1 MSRPINTH
9 SPPRASASRPRINA
23 LSPLQ
28 TFSSLSPESDVI
40 KTKSWAVSTSPQSI
54 TPSSLSRSGSAN
66 SLSRS
71 LSGRDFAFTSRRGTN
86 SSDVSDTTTRLLLVK
101 APSSPDQPLRKSSQ
115 SCSSLASVAVSASS
129 PPQPARKRS
138 FAGASFGGMSPISP
152 MTTLRREASNP
163 DLTAAQITPTG
174 GLVGVGTGLT
184 QLQNAPQLSPEEI
197 MGLGR
202 GIMAPVAASDSGSV
216 TPGRNRRRKS
226 TGSFKNVMAGGAVHA
241 EPEPIAL
248 EPVKYVEMDA
258 GVHLPFHNRP
268 AEVKELFENP
278 RNTQLLALLQQTFPE
293 GPLRPNWKDID
304 VHEWNWSEFYAH
316 LTTVD
321 RAECEDYPW
330 VELARDAVRQ
340 HSVSL
345 WENLGTCLGC
355 DTELM
360 MAGEEDET
368 PASWGGLGLSEEGEY
383 DPYQRRVWIE
393 GLEPVDPDAEMRE
406 ERELSEAFDDYEFG
420 AAGGFSSMAT
430 IGEERPAPSGP
441 TPAQRAGKGEV
452 TDPLRSPEA
461 RNHPLAHDFAMASSA
476 SSASSLGSVGSPV
489 SSSGGPK
496 RGRSF
501 VGLSITTSAPT
512 FAPRTPGSYEEREDQ
527 QQRTPGNPLFVSSF
541 NTLSLSP
548 TLGRKQS
555 VSYGVP
561 AADADSFRGFEKPG
575 HITRRASG
583 TGLSESAITFV
594 SDSSFDGPF
603 R

>member
-163 DLTAAQITPTG
+163 DLTATQITPTG

-216 TPGRNRRRKS
+216 TPGRNRRR
-226 TGSFKNVMAGGAVHA
+226 
-241 EPEPIAL
+241 
-248 EPVKYVEMDA
+248 
-258 GVHLPFHNRP
+258 
-268 AEVKELFENP
+268 
-278 RNTQLLALLQQTFPE
+278 
-293 GPLRPNWKDID
+293 PLRPNWKDID

-555 VSYGVP
+555 RV
-561 AADADSFRGFEKPG
+561 
-575 HITRRASG
+575 
-583 TGLSESAITFV
+583 
-594 SDSSFDGPF
+594 
-603 R
+603 